1 MQTIDE
7 TREAVSLGTLL
18 ASTLCDDESARLVR
32 IYPTEGVG
40 QVLELSDGR
49 QLIGRESGC
58 EIHLDDD
65 TVSRNHAAIER
76 FEKEYAVTDLESKNG
91 TYVNEERIESRWLA
105 AGDRVRFGNQIFK
118 FLSADQLEAQYHETV
133 YKIITTDGLTQT
145 YNQRYLMDVLDRELR
160 RATRTGQPL
169 CLLMFDVDQFKTVN
183 ETYGHLAGDEVLA
196 ELCRRAKSLLRCEE
210 VLARYAGDE
219 FIVVLSET
227 KLEAAREAAER
238 LRKKIVETPVRTE
251 AAEIAITIS
260 VGIAETHGE
269 KAITPSQFVDLVDR
283 RLNMAKESGRNR
295 VMG

>member
-7 TREAVSLGTLL
+7 TRDSETLGALF
-18 ASTLCDDESARLVR
+18 ASTVCEDASARLVR

-49 QLIGRESGC
+49 QLVGRENCC
-58 EIHLDDD
+58 EIYLDDD

-183 ETYGHLAGDEVLA
+183 ETYGHLAGDEVLT

-251 AAEIAITIS
+251 TAEIAITIS